1 MDIKQVEKLAKILA
15 ENGLTRLEISQEQTH
30 ILLEKQPA
38 PGAAGAVTAVMPAPV
53 ASGQAAA
60 APVADTAA
68 PAAAPVDGF
77 IQKSPLVGTVYLAPE
92 VGADPFVKV
101 GDTVHKGDV
110 LCIVES
116 MKILNEIAAEQEG
129 VIAEILVENQQMVE
143 YGQPLFIIR

>member
-30 ILLEKQPA
+30 ILLEKQQTPTAPA
-38 PGAAGAVTAVMPAPV
+38 AVAAVMPAAV
-53 ASGQAAA
+53 APSQAAAA
-60 APVADTAA
+60 APVDTAV
-68 PAAAPVDGF
+68 PTAAPVDGF

-92 VGADPFVKV
+92 AGADPFVKV
-101 GDTVHKGDV
+101 GDTVRKGDV

-129 VIAEILVENQQMVE
+129 VIAQILVENQQMVE

>member
-38 PGAAGAVTAVMPAPV
+38 PGAAGAVTAVMPA
-53 ASGQAAA
+53 AA
-60 APVADTAA
+60 APDQGAAATADTAV
-68 PAAAPVDGF
+68 PTAAPVDGF

-92 VGADPFVKV
+92 VGADPFVRV